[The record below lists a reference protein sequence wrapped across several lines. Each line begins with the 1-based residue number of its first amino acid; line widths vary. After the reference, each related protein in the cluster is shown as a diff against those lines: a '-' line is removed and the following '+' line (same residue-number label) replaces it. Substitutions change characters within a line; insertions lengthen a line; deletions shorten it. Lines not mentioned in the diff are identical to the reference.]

1 MELTSKYEI
10 IGERLENERKEL
22 MESLDLLEEIR
33 RDCQNFSKWLEKKEE
48 LFRNQSLPSD
58 EVSQLQVYKS
68 FEVISVF
75 TYFLFL

>member
-48 LFRNQSLPSD
+48 LFRNQSLSSD